1 MQYNIQNRGGLQP
14 LRVWAPRVQMVELVL
29 DRESTPML
37 EKEGG
42 WWQAEKSPGHG
53 EDYWFV
59 LDGKGPFPDPRSPW
73 QPRGVD
79 GPSRR
84 LDHSRF
90 EWSDQGFQ
98 PVPLSS
104 AVIYELHVG
113 TFSPQ
118 GTFKGVLHKLDH
130 LAELGVSHVELMP
143 VAEFS
148 GDRGWGY
155 DGVNLYAPH
164 HVFGHP
170 EELKELV
177 DACHGRGLG
186 VVLDVVYNHL
196 GPKGNY
202 LPRFGP
208 YFTDRYRTPWGD
220 AVNLDGADCDEV
232 RRYFIDNAL
241 MWLRDYHFDG
251 LRLDAV
257 HAVYD
262 FSARHFLEELA
273 WEVKELEASLGRH
286 LVLIA
291 ESDLNDPRIIRPFQA
306 GGYGMHAQWN
316 EDFHHALHA
325 VLTDERQGYYADF
338 GGLAHL
344 AKALEKGFVYDGIY
358 SQFRRRRHG
367 RPAPDICG
375 HRFVG
380 CLQNHDQVGN
390 RAGGERTSHLLTPD
404 QLKMGA
410 ALVLTSAFIPMLFQ
424 GEEWGAVTPFL
435 YFTSHEDEQLAR
447 AVFQGRMAEFAEF
460 GWQPQDIPDP
470 QALETFVCSRLDW
483 EEPDRDEHA
492 EILSWHRQL
501 IRLRRKHPALT
512 SGRLELVEVD
522 FHEEDKWLLMH
533 RGSLCVACNFSPVQQ
548 TVPLDNPQHSL
559 EILLASRAD
568 VALYGRDLF
577 LPGHCV
583 AVLECGFFAFPP
595 SRSFQER

>member
-1 MQYNIQNRGGLQP
+1 MYHAGEALPSTLG
-14 LRVWAPRVQMVELVL
+14 VWAPQAKRVELVL
-29 DRESTPML
+29 DRERTLML
-37 EKEGG
+37 EEEGG
-42 WWQAEKSPGHG
+42 WWRAEASPVHG

-59 LDGKGPFPDPRSPW
+59 LDGEGPFPDPRSSW

-98 PVPLSS
+98 APPLSS

-113 TFSPQ
+113 TFSPE

-164 HVFGHP
+164 HAYGHP

-177 DACHGRGLG
+177 DACHRRGLG
-186 VVLDVVYNHL
+186 VILDVVYNHL

-208 YFTDRYRTPWGD
+208 YFTRCYRTPWGD
-220 AVNLDGADCDEV
+220 AVNLDGAYSDEV
-232 RRYFIDNAL
+232 RRFFIDNAL

-257 HAVYD
+257 HALYD
-262 FSARHFLEELA
+262 FSAVHFLEELA

-325 VLTDERQGYYADF
+325 ALTGESQGYYADF
-338 GGLAHL
+338 GELAHL
-344 AKALEKGFVYDGIY
+344 AKALEKGFVNDGAY
-358 SQFRRRRHG
+358 SVFRRRRHG

-390 RAGGERTSHLLTPD
+390 RALGERSSHLLTQE

-410 ALVLTSAFIPMLFQ
+410 ALVLTSPFIPMLFQ
-424 GEEWGAVTPFL
+424 GEEWGAGTPFL
-435 YFTSHEDEQLAR
+435 YFTAHEDEHLAR
-447 AVFQGRMAEFAEF
+447 AVLQGRMAEFADF
-460 GWQPQDIPDP
+460 GWKNQDIPDP
-470 QALETFVCSRLDW
+470 QALETFVRSRINW
-483 EEPDRDEHA
+483 QEPAQDKHA
-492 EILSWHRQL
+492 DLLNWHKQL
-501 IRLRRKHPALT
+501 IRLRRQCFCLN
-512 SGRLELVEVD
+512 SGRLDRVRVD
-522 FHEEDKWLLMH
+522 FHAEDEWLVMY
-533 RGSLCVACNFSPVQQ
+533 RGLAGVACNFAFTQQ
-548 TVPLDNPQHSL
+548 TLPLKDPAMDMRVV
-559 EILLASRAD
+559 LASHAD
-568 VALYGRDLF
+568 VALYGQDLF
-577 LPGHCV
+577 LPGHGV
-583 AVLECGFFAFPP
+583 AVLASEI
-595 SRSFQER
+595 

>member
-59 LDGKGPFPDPRSPW
+59 LDGEGPFPDPRSPW

-164 HVFGHP
+164 HAYGHP

-177 DACHGRGLG
+177 DACHRRGLG
-186 VVLDVVYNHL
+186 VILDVVYNHL

-208 YFTDRYRTPWGD
+208 YFTRCYRTPWGD
-220 AVNLDGADCDEV
+220 AVNLDGAYSDEV
-232 RRYFIDNAL
+232 RRFFIDNAL

-257 HAVYD
+257 HALYD
-262 FSARHFLEELA
+262 FSAVHFLEELA

-325 VLTDERQGYYADF
+325 ALTGESQGYYADF
-338 GGLAHL
+338 GELAHL
-344 AKALEKGFVYDGIY
+344 AKALEKGFVNDGAY
-358 SQFRRRRHG
+358 SVFRRRRHG

-390 RAGGERTSHLLTPD
+390 RAGGERTSHLLTPG

-424 GEEWGAVTPFL
+424 GEEWGAKTPFL
-435 YFTSHEDEQLAR
+435 YFTAHEDEELAR
-447 AVFQGRMAEFAEF
+447 AVFQGRLAEFADF
-460 GWQPQDIPDP
+460 GWQSQDIPDP
-470 QALETFVCSRLDW
+470 QSLETFARSRLDW
-483 EEPDRDEHA
+483 QEPDREGHA
-492 EILSWHRQL
+492 EILNWHREL

-512 SGRLELVEVD
+512 SGRLELVQVD
-522 FHEEDKWLLMH
+522 FREEDKWLVMH
-533 RGSLCVACNFSPVQQ
+533 RGSLCLACNFSPVQQ
-548 TVPLDNPQHSL
+548 TVPLDNPLGSL
-559 EILLASRAD
+559 EILLASHAD
-568 VALYGRDLF
+568 AALYGLDLF

-583 AVLECGFFAFPP
+583 AVLECGFSAFPP
-595 SRSFQER
+595 SWK

>member
-1 MQYNIQNRGGLQP
+1 MYHACKPSLPQ
-14 LRVWAPRVQMVELVL
+14 LRVWAPRAQRVDLVTRL
-29 DRESTPML
+29 DRQLML
-37 EKEGG
+37 PQDNG
-42 WWQAEKSPGHG
+42 WWQAEESPGHG
-53 EDYWFV
+53 EDYSFLV
-59 LDGKGPFPDPRSPW
+59 DGEGPFPDPRSPW
-73 QPRGVD
+73 QPG
-79 GPSRR
+79 GIEGQSRR
-84 LDHSRF
+84 LDHRRF

-113 TFSPQ
+113 TFSPE
-118 GTFKGVLHKLDH
+118 GTFKGVMHRLDH
-130 LAELGVSHVELMP
+130 LVELGVSHVELMP

-148 GDRGWGY
+148 GSRGWGY

-164 HVFGHP
+164 HVYGHP

-177 DACHGRGLG
+177 NACHSRGLG
-186 VVLDVVYNHL
+186 VILDVVYNHL
-196 GPKGNY
+196 GPRGNY

-220 AVNLDGADCDEV
+220 AVNLDGAYSDDV
-232 RRYFIDNAL
+232 RRFFIENAL

-257 HAVYD
+257 HALYD

-273 WEVKELEASLGRH
+273 WEVKELEAGLGRH

-291 ESDLNDPRIIRPFQA
+291 ESDLNDPRVIRPFQA

-325 VLTDERQGYYADF
+325 ALTGESQGYYADF
-338 GGLAHL
+338 GDLAHL

-375 HRFVG
+375 HRYVG

-390 RAGGERTSHLLTPD
+390 RARGERSSQLLTQG

-410 ALVLTSAFIPMLFQ
+410 ALVLTSPFIPMLFQ
-424 GEEWGAVTPFL
+424 GEEWGARTPFL
-435 YFTSHEDEQLAR
+435 YFTAHEDAGLAR
-447 AVFQGRMAEFAEF
+447 EVFHGRLAEFKGF
-460 GWQPQDIPDP
+460 GWDPGDIPDP
-470 QALETFVCSRLDW
+470 QDPETFVRSRLDRQ
-483 EEPDRDEHA
+483 ELSQDRHA
-492 EILSWHRQL
+492 EILNWYKQL
-501 IRLRRKHPALT
+501 IRLRREYPELT
-512 SGRLELVEVD
+512 SGRPEQVRVE
-522 FHEEDKWLLMH
+522 FQEEKRWLIMR
-533 RGSLCVACNFSPVQQ
+533 RGPLCVACNFSQAQQ
-548 TVPLDNPQHSL
+548 TVPLDGQATNLH
-559 EILLASRAD
+559 IVLASQAD
-568 VALYGRDLF
+568 AALYGWDLF

-583 AVLECGFFAFPP
+583 AVLCC
-595 SRSFQER
+595 RLN